1 MKASLAPL
9 TIDKD
14 FPRRVFKTSMVLSAL
29 ITLLLF
35 LYGQWSITLGFM
47 IGAAISILFFKI
59 LWWTVDQIFKRSGK
73 KALYFS
79 LKIFIVKFPLLGI
92 LLYYL
97 FLNVDINP
105 FALVSGI
112 AVLQAVMF
120 LKAIGVVIAN
130 STRKSAQSR
139 DTKPPNS
146 EPMENNPGR
155 IAP

>member
-1 MKASLAPL
+1 MKVSLAPL

-35 LYGQWSITLGFM
+35 MLGQWPITLGFM
-47 IGAAISILFFKI
+47 IGAAISLLFFKI

-73 KALYFS
+73 KALYLA
-79 LKIFIVKFPLLGI
+79 LKIFLIKFPLLGI

-105 FALVSGI
+105 FALVGGI
-112 AVLQAVMF
+112 AVIQAVMF
-120 LKAIGVVIAN
+120 LKALGVVIAN
-130 STRKSAQSR
+130 STRKSAQSKHANS
-139 DTKPPNS
+139 KPLGKI
-146 EPMENNPGR
+146 PGG
-155 IAP
+155 